1 MFRQKRRS
9 FMKKLIAILMCA
21 VILFSL
27 GACSGGNGDGEN
39 TPPVSTSEAD
49 TSTPD
54 TTKEKTDEAQIARG
68 TISGD
73 VYTNDFVGI
82 TFTKPT
88 EWSYLTDKEISETVN
103 IGQNALDLSVIE
115 KALTETATVYD
126 MATRDDYGNS
136 VMVCYENTMLTALR
150 EITIDEYEQNVKV
163 NLESITEID
172 YEFQSSE
179 DISLGDTSFRRIIF
193 SATVNDVEMT
203 QAYYAKVMGKYV
215 ITFIVTAVTE
225 DVKAIE
231 AMFTK

>member
-1 MFRQKRRS
+1 MVGGNTIETIYDEGYDE
-9 FMKKLIAILMCA
+9 KKYQISNKGIEFLIP
-21 VILFSL
+21 ILFS
-27 GACSGGNGDGEN
+27 AYEKQKQ
-39 TPPVSTSEAD
+39 
-49 TSTPD
+49 
-54 TTKEKTDEAQIARG
+54 KEKML
-68 TISGD
+68 
-73 VYTNDFVGI
+73 ND
-82 TFTKPT
+82 
-88 EWSYLTDKEISETVN
+88 YLAVKEN
-103 IGQNALDLSVIE
+103 
-115 KALTETATVYD
+115 KATTYD